1 VARNVRKARPATS
14 KRRAD
19 TGLDVFINCPFDPEY
34 KPIFYAMV
42 YTVVRSG
49 YRVRC
54 ALETDDAAQNRL
66 GKIIQIIGECRFGIH
81 DISRTETSGD
91 PPLPRFNMPFEL
103 GLWLGAHHLGRED
116 QSGKQC
122 IVFDSEQY
130 RYQRFISDIGG
141 QDIHAHGYAVSKVIT
156 EVAGWLRHLPGGVS
170 AGGGQSIGREYEEFE
185 AILPAMCAGV
195 NLAPDE
201 MKFADFNMMVTEY
214 VARLTSEPAA
224 ASGGGEGEPV
234 ETAVSSGED
243 RPPPSSA

>member
-1 VARNVRKARPATS
+1 
-14 KRRAD
+14 
-19 TGLDVFINCPFDPEY
+19 
-34 KPIFYAMV
+34 
-42 YTVVRSG
+42 
-49 YRVRC
+49 
-54 ALETDDAAQNRL
+54 
-66 GKIIQIIGECRFGIH
+66 
-81 DISRTETSGD
+81 
-91 PPLPRFNMPFEL
+91 
-103 GLWLGAHHLGRED
+103 
-116 QSGKQC
+116 
-122 IVFDSEQY
+122 
-130 RYQRFISDIGG
+130 
-141 QDIHAHGYAVSKVIT
+141 
-156 EVAGWLRHLPGGVS
+156 VS

>member
-1 VARNVRKARPATS
+1 MARNVRKASPAAS

-19 TGLDVFINCPFDPEY
+19 TRLDVFINCPFDQEY

-49 YRVRC
+49 YRARC
-54 ALETDDAAQNRL
+54 ALETDNAAQNRL

-81 DISRTETSGD
+81 DISRTETNGD
-91 PPLPRFNMPFEL
+91 PPLPRFNMPLEL
-103 GLWLGAHHLGRED
+103 GLWLGAHHLGRAD

-122 IVFDSEQY
+122 IIFDSEQY

-141 QDIHAHGYAVSKVIT
+141 QDIHAHGCAVSKVIT

-170 AGGGQSIGREYEEFE
+170 AGGGQSIGREYQEFE

-201 MKFADFNMMVTEY
+201 MQFADFNMMVTEY
-214 VARLTSEPAA
+214 VANLTRNPAA
-224 ASGGGEGEPV
+224 ASGGEEDEPV
-234 ETAVSSGED
+234 GAEISSGEG
-243 RPPPSSA
+243 RPSPISA